1 MRRAFTLIEIIFV
14 LVVIGILAAVAI
26 PKFLGLTANSK
37 ISSELATASTV
48 QSAIEDVHSDWVV
61 SEGDFVWGNGKHRSD
76 LNDHGYPQKLGD
88 CDSSPKRPF
97 NWILKNSATVDSK
110 WECKDNGDG
119 TFYYKG
125 PASKKDSGVK
135 PSNDIAG
142 KPDCSDYWKYDNTNG
157 TFELIDQEDQTCT
170 SVDEL

>member
-1 MRRAFTLIEIIFV
+1 MQRAFTLVELLFV
-14 LVVIGILAAVAI
+14 IVIIGILATVAI
-26 PKFLGLTANSK
+26 PKFKGLSANSK
-37 ISSELATASTV
+37 ISSELATASTM

-76 LNDHGYPQKLGD
+76 LNGQGYPKQLGECPD
-88 CDSSPKRPF
+88 HPF

-135 PSNDIAG
+135 PSSDVKG
-142 KPDCSDYWKYDNTNG
+142 KPDCSDYWIYDNSKG
-157 TFELIDQEDQTCT
+157 TFELIDKKTQTCT